1 LKKRRN
7 TFLWMGI
14 VYLAALA
21 LVAIVVPFV
30 QDPTNRVAPMPARN
44 LNGQVV
50 MTSTFLPPSSAHWLG
65 TDQSGRDVF
74 ALLAQGA
81 RTSLTIGILVEL
93 VVLTVGMIV
102 AVLGVY
108 APKWLG
114 APLMRF
120 TDAMFAFPDILL
132 ALLLLGIFR
141 SLPIP
146 VDSMWFSLFNG
157 GFIPLIIAL
166 SITAWPGIVRIMRGQ
181 LLSLKDREFVVA
193 AKANGASTT
202 YLVMKHILPQLWGLL
217 LAISMVELAGVIL
230 AESTLSF
237 IGIGVQPPNPSW
249 GNMIDKARQ
258 DMVSHPALL
267 FYPCLVLSITIFALN
282 FVGDGLRTLADPK
295 GK

>member
-1 LKKRRN
+1 MKKGRN
-7 TFLWMGI
+7 LFLWIGSA
-14 VYLAALA
+14 YLVLLA
-21 LVAIVVPFV
+21 LITLIVPMI
-30 QDPTNRVAPMPARN
+30 QDPTQRVKPMLAPN
-44 LNGQVV
+44 LKGEMV
-50 MTSTFLPPSSAHWLG
+50 MTSTHLPPSASHWLG

-74 ALLAQGA
+74 ALLAQGG
-81 RTSLTIGILVEL
+81 RTSLLIGIIVEL
-93 VVLTVGMIV
+93 IVLTVGVVV
-102 AVLGVY
+102 AVLGIY
-108 APKWLG
+108 APKWIG
-114 APLMRF
+114 SPLMRL

-141 SLPIP
+141 SIPIP

-166 SITAWPGIVRIMRGQ
+166 SITAWPGIVRIVRGQ

-202 YLVMKHILPQLWGLL
+202 YLVLKHILPQLWGLL

-267 FYPCLVLSITIFALN
+267 FYPCLALSITIFALN